1 MSVVSVCRD
10 LNSPVHPKKVNCRCN
25 NSDNHLYKSTG
36 LDMIST
42 VPSKPSPIIISKNS
56 VSKDSSATS
65 ISLVEPDSNKL
76 SFVSSCDDSMP
87 AKLLSRTSDYAIPE
101 LPESPISRFSI
112 RPNPVATEELTLQA
126 TAVDR
131 EQPPN
136 GNDLLKEADLEALQR
151 RSVLMTSQTLLTKLY
166 PCLS

>member
-10 LNSPVHPKKVNCRCN
+10 LNSPVNPKKVTCRCN

-42 VPSKPSPIIISKNS
+42 VSSKPSPIIISKNS

-76 SFVSSCDDSMP
+76 SFVSSCDDSCMP
-87 AKLLSRTSDYAIPE
+87 TKLLSRTSDYAIPE

-151 RSVLMTSQTLLTKLY
+151 RSVLMTSQTQLTYTK
-166 PCLS
+166 